1 MFSFYGELSCK
12 LPCVICDA
20 GLRVLFANKTAYS
33 DPVTVKWINLGKP
46 QLDSTLIRAM
56 EDSFCAD
63 PFAIARLETHN
74 YTVLVD
80 RRLLCGV
87 TVYAFAVLG
96 DDGNA
101 AKSELDGRRMLT
113 ACFSPT
119 IGRLAHNTPFNSEI
133 TETWISIARDAATRA
148 GKRLD
153 ISCDISDTG
162 TPVKSCEALLC
173 SASAVL
179 AAYCGDAKGD
189 ISVSIRE
196 ERFGISFSF
205 RAEAAERVDASLISS
220 ESAALISAC
229 FAHSGIPM
237 LVAIQTATEGG
248 ISLIAD
254 TMTDTELAVT
264 LRMSSFDIG
273 DCGFKA
279 SAEAL
284 SNAKAIIYAV
294 TEMLI

>member
-33 DPVTVKWINLGKP
+33 DPVTVKWINLGRP

-101 AKSELDGRRMLT
+101 AKAELDGRRMLT

-119 IGRLAHNTPFNSEI
+119 NFKSAHNVPFNSEI

-153 ISCDISDTG
+153 ITCDVSDIG
-162 TPVKSCEALLC
+162 SPIKSCEALLC

-179 AAYCGDAKGD
+179 AAYCDNAKGD
-189 ISVSIRE
+189 VSVCIHE
-196 ERFGISFSF
+196 DRFGVSFSF
-205 RAEAAERVDASLISS
+205 RAEAAKRIDVSLASS

-237 LVAIQTATEGG
+237 LVAIQTATDGG

-254 TMTDTELAVT
+254 TTTDTELAVT
-264 LRMSSFDIG
+264 LRAGCFDRG
-273 DCGFKA
+273 DCGFKV
-279 SAEAL
+279 SSEAL
-284 SNAKAIIYAV
+284 SGAKAVIYAV